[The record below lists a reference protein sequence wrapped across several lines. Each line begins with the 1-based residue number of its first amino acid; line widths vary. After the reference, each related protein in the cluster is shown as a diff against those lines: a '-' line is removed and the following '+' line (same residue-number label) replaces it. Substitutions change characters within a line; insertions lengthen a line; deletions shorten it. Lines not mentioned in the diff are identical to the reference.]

1 MNKPTVGR
9 VVHYRET
16 ADADALAAVVCAVL
30 EDGSL
35 ALSIFNANG
44 HPSGAR
50 EVLHEDDAEPGGDR
64 AHLGRSPG
72 DHDADAHQRE
82 LPVAHVRRRDR
93 GGEHVEAADQGHCG
107 RGAELSQAAR
117 RR

>member
-9 VVHYRET
+9 IVHYRET

-50 EVLHEDDAEPGGDR
+50 EVLHEDAAEPGACR
-64 AHLGRSPG
+64 WSWPPKA
-72 DHDADAHQRE
+72 
-82 LPVAHVRRRDR
+82 
-93 GGEHVEAADQGHCG
+93 
-107 RGAELSQAAR
+107 
-117 RR
+117 

>member
-1 MNKPTVGR
+1 MTKPTVGR
-9 VVHYRET
+9 IVHYRDT

-50 EVLHEDDAEPGGDR
+50 GVLHEDDAEPGVPR
-64 AHLGRSPG
+64 WSWPPKA
-72 DHDADAHQRE
+72 
-82 LPVAHVRRRDR
+82 
-93 GGEHVEAADQGHCG
+93 
-107 RGAELSQAAR
+107 
-117 RR
+117 